1 MIIVIINM
9 GLLKYFRA
17 KSGVKVGDIMT
28 RNFVSVKPD
37 TSLKDCAREMIKK
50 RVGSLVL
57 KEDQKLYGLIT
68 EKDVIWALT
77 KSQNLNK
84 IKAKDISSRKVATI
98 KPGADLYEALERMKK
113 LKFRRLPVVV
123 DGNVIGMLTLKDI
136 LKINPALFTNINEVE
151 KIKEETEKLRR
162 IKGSKW
168 IKDGMCEECGDFNVL
183 YKVDARLLCEQC
195 KDAI

>member
-1 MIIVIINM
+1 M
-9 GLLKYFRA
+9 GLLNFLKA

-28 RNFVSVKPD
+28 RNFVAVKPD
-37 TSLKDCAREMIKK
+37 TSLKECAREMIKK

-68 EKDVIWALT
+68 EKDIIWALT
-77 KSQNLNK
+77 KPSSDLNK
-84 IKAKDISSRKVATI
+84 IKAKDISSRKIATI
-98 KPGADLYEALERMKK
+98 KPGADLYEALQRMKK
-113 LKFRRLPVVV
+113 MKFRRLPVVV

-151 KIKEETEKLRR
+151 KIKEESEKLRR

-168 IKDGMCEECGDFNVL
+168 VKEGMCEECGDFNVL
-183 YKVDARLLCEQC
+183 YKIDSRLLCEPC
-195 KDAI
+195 KEAM